1 MIIFFIVISAQ
12 SYGSLEC
19 PLTGIYWL
27 EGNSRHLTRMISLDT
42 DDHMPCAG
50 STTLTSGCSAVDKM
64 ELLHECSNER
74 RTKCK
79 GCTSC
84 NALQCLYVL
93 V

>member
-79 GCTSC
+79 
-84 NALQCLYVL
+84 ALQCLYVL